1 MKKMQTVRIAVLTVA
16 IIAPAMAA
24 KAQSLATTDDGI
36 AASPKVRQRL
46 EERRATFRVH
56 SSSPIQAST
65 TQPASDGIAASPKV
79 RTQLDAR
86 YAAARSVSSQSSL
99 ASSTTRAPSDGI
111 AASPKLR
118 EQLDERALRS
128 HIEVA
133 PIVPTK

>member
-16 IIAPAMAA
+16 IIAPVMAA

-56 SSSPIQAST
+56 SSPIQAST

-99 ASSTTRAPSDGI
+99 ASSTTRAPNDGI

-128 HIEVA
+128 NIEVA